1 MIACFLINCVLYNC
15 LPIGQGDKILLLRG
29 SYEKEQILLED
40 DFIKLLAKMK
50 PGEMP
55 TIETQLCF
63 ALYSASRATID
74 IYRPWLDELGITYPQ
89 YLVLLI
95 LWERGSCSVK
105 QIGDLL
111 HLDSGTLSPLLKR
124 LEAAGF
130 IRRQRRSEDERV
142 VDISLTDAGQ
152 ELKQRASSIPER
164 FSCELGLTFEE
175 YIRLM
180 TSLKTLTERLY
191 ARQSSR

>member
-1 MIACFLINCVLYNC
+1 MLEEDFL
-15 LPIGQGDKILLLRG
+15 
-29 SYEKEQILLED
+29 
-40 DFIKLLAKMK
+40 KLLGKMK

-74 IYRPWLDELGITYPQ
+74 IYRPWLDRLGITYSQ

-95 LWERGSCSVK
+95 LWEHGTRSVK
-105 QIGDLL
+105 EIGGLL

-130 IRRQRRSEDERV
+130 VRRLRRNEDERV
-142 VDISLTDAGQ
+142 VDIFLTEAGRQ
-152 ELKQRASSIPER
+152 LKSQAASIPER
-164 FSCELGLTFEE
+164 FSCELGLSFEE
-175 YIRLM
+175 YVQLM
-180 TSLKTLTERLY
+180 VTLKTLTEHLHS
-191 ARQSSR
+191 RQVSIDQ